1 MNAFPITSLYAGILG
16 LMLLWL
22 SLRIVAVVRAKGEV
36 NYGDAGNPEYTTIVR
51 GQANFVEYVP
61 MIVILMALN
70 EASGTSA
77 AWLHGEG
84 VAIVVAR
91 LLHPF
96 GMKPEPGVNVM
107 RFVGTMTTWIVLTIV
122 SIQAILHSL

>member
-1 MNAFPITSLYAGILG
+1 MSAIPITGLYAGILG

-22 SLRIVAVVRAKGEV
+22 SLRVVAVVRARGEV
-36 NYGDAGNPEYTTIVR
+36 SYGDAGNPEYTVVVR

-61 MIVILMALN
+61 MIVLLMALN

-77 AWLHGEG
+77 AWLHGLG

-96 GMKPEPGVNVM
+96 GMKTEPGVNAM
-107 RFVGTMTTWIVLTIV
+107 RFVGTMTTWVVLAISSV
-122 SIQAILHSL
+122 LAILNYF